1 MRNIVHIMATTSD
14 RAEESA
20 NVVLP
25 TTGARLRAVRDRE
38 GLSQVQ
44 FAEMLGIA
52 RRTLIGWERDET
64 ELSAQALRQLRTL
77 FDVDPEWV
85 ISGTTL
91 QPQRHMLPQHWEAYD
106 LIEGKVRK
114 ACDKARLVLNP
125 AQMRDLVR
133 IVYDEGAEADL
144 ENGRILRTLR
154 IISQER

>member
-1 MRNIVHIMATTSD
+1 MRNMVHIMTATLD

-20 NVVLP
+20 TVVSP

-44 FAEMLGIA
+44 FAEMLGVA
-52 RRTLIGWERDET
+52 RRTLISWERDET
-64 ELSAQALRQLRTL
+64 ELSAQALRQLRTR

-85 ISGTTL
+85 ISGTSL

-106 LIEGKVRK
+106 LIEGKVQK
-114 ACDKARLVLNP
+114 ACDNARLVLNP

-133 IVYDEGAEADL
+133 IIYDEGAEADL